1 MCLVGQ
7 ALEGRVVG
15 KGEGGFVYL
24 SIPAGTCLWD
34 LQPSP
39 QLLQGLLT
47 LK

>member
-7 ALEGRVVG
+7 ALEGRMVG
-15 KGEGGFVYL
+15 KGEGDLVYL
-24 SIPAGTCLWD
+24 SIPAGTCLRD